1 MYVFLRFVMQY
12 FRKRKTN
19 FIQNIS
25 SLTTR
30 WQLWRCPS
38 WTNRWWP
45 PPSPWCW
52 TRKTWCHFWW
62 STPGPGQ
69 LSLPASRRTQTYNTE
84 TCVYEKIL
92 HVNLPALLLVL
103 FIFSRTQPARSHLTI
118 TNQQVYTSFL
128 NSTYMYLYD
137 NLQSMRCTELSTSYI
152 YVYWTIYIHSDHY
165 IET

>member
-1 MYVFLRFVMQY
+1 MNIISPYLEIYKAFCMPYLYVKFIFSLYMYVFLRFVMQY

-92 HVNLPALLLVL
+92 HVNLPAPLLVT
-103 FIFSRTQPARSHLTI
+103 FIFSRAQPARSHLTI
-118 TNQQVYTSFL
+118 TNQ
-128 NSTYMYLYD
+128 
-137 NLQSMRCTELSTSYI
+137 
-152 YVYWTIYIHSDHY
+152 
-165 IET
+165 